1 MTRQMR
7 PPPSVPA
14 SVNGENCVYLTSP
27 QKPAAVV
34 RLGKDSRPAA
44 ERGVNPMSAKR
55 NKIQWA

>member
-1 MTRQMR
+1 MK

-14 SVNGENCVYLTSP
+14 SVNGEHVVYLTNP

-34 RLGKDSRPAA
+34 RLGKDSRPSV